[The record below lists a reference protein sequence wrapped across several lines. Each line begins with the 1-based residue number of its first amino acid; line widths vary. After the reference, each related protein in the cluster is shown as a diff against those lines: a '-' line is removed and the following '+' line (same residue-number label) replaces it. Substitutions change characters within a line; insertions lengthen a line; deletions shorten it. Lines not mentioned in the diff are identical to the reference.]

1 MQNWAWHYCL
11 PQCVDQSKVV
21 EMAKNHR
28 KLLNLK
34 ISKCYNIFKLKKER
48 EKKYFVMFKYLSLLW
63 FLLLLLLL
71 IILSKRNTNS
81 KTFFFSISQIRLSM
95 SLLSTQIAT
104 VKTVTLKENCYI
116 VAKLLKLSHSPK
128 TVKTFTYYQ

>member
-1 MQNWAWHYCL
+1 MLQYF
-11 PQCVDQSKVV
+11 QV
-21 EMAKNHR
+21 EER
-28 KLLNLK
+28 K
-34 ISKCYNIFKLKKER
+34 R
-48 EKKYFVMFKYLSLLW
+48 KKYFVMFKYLSLLW

-81 KTFFFSISQIRLSM
+81 RTFFFSISQIRLSM

-116 VAKLLKLSHSPK
+116 VAKLLKLSHSRK
-128 TVKTFTYYQ
+128 TVKIFTY